1 MSTAM
6 HGEARPR
13 DGRTASDRGAPRVR
27 LGVWAIAA
35 LLLASASAAQ
45 ADEPSATAVP
55 MPATAPTG
63 AFEPATAEATPPAPM
78 GALEPAMAEA
88 TPPAALAAE
97 PAAMAEEPA
106 AVDAP
111 AATDAAQGAM
121 APQEAAPPLGA
132 VGYDEQGRAG
142 RIHVVTR
149 GNTLWQISD
158 AYLGTP
164 WVWPSIWK
172 DNDEIANPHR
182 IFPGDRIWITPWEM
196 RRLSAEEAARML
208 AAQPAAPAPAPEPEL
223 ASDVPPAAPAASPEQ
238 VFHRES
244 VESIGLIS
252 QADLD
257 AAASIVK
264 AQAARVLLA
273 TGDRVY
279 IGLGRDEV
287 AKGDRFTIFRT
298 REKVFDPDTGR
309 MLGWHIDMLGWLE
322 VTEPSDESSLAEV
335 RLARSEIEVGD
346 RLVQRDPPPADIP
359 VGPSPAGVEGRIS
372 FFPNG
377 RTLMGSQD
385 FVYLNRGSDDGLAVG
400 SPLEV
405 FREGTKVPE
414 TARDEKVRVPDRVV
428 AQLLV
433 VRAQANSAVALVRH
447 TEEEL
452 ALGDRFRG
460 ASGR

>member
-1 MSTAM
+1 
-6 HGEARPR
+6 
-13 DGRTASDRGAPRVR
+13 
-27 LGVWAIAA
+27 
-35 LLLASASAAQ
+35 
-45 ADEPSATAVP
+45 
-55 MPATAPTG
+55 
-63 AFEPATAEATPPAPM
+63 
-78 GALEPAMAEA
+78 
-88 TPPAALAAE
+88 
-97 PAAMAEEPA
+97 
-106 AVDAP
+106 
-111 AATDAAQGAM
+111 
-121 APQEAAPPLGA
+121 
-132 VGYDEQGRAG
+132 
-142 RIHVVTR
+142 
-149 GNTLWQISD
+149 
-158 AYLGTP
+158 
-164 WVWPSIWK
+164 
-172 DNDEIANPHR
+172 
-182 IFPGDRIWITPWEM
+182 
-196 RRLSAEEAARML
+196 ML
-208 AAQPAAPAPAPEPEL
+208 AAQPAAPAPAPEV
-223 ASDVPPAAPAASPEQ
+223 ASDAPPAAPAASPEQ

-460 ASGR
+460 ASR

>member
-13 DGRTASDRGAPRVR
+13 EGRTASDRGLPGPR
-27 LGVWAIAA
+27 LGAWAIAA
-35 LLLASASAAQ
+35 LLLASASAAR
-45 ADEPSATAVP
+45 AEDPAAPSTPAPAGATTAAP
-55 MPATAPTG
+55 MPATVPTE
-63 AFEPATAEATPPAPM
+63 ALEPATADAA
-78 GALEPAMAEA
+78 
-88 TPPAALAAE
+88 PPAAPAAEPAEMAAE
-97 PAAMAEEPA
+97 PAAAGAPAGAE
-106 AVDAP
+106 DAP
-111 AATDAAQGAM
+111 GAM
-121 APQEAAPPLGA
+121 TPEDAVPPLGA

-142 RIHVVTR
+142 RIHVVVR
-149 GNTLWQISD
+149 GDTLWDISE

-164 WVWPSIWK
+164 WVWPPIWK
-172 DNDEIANPHR
+172 DNDDIANPHR

-208 AAQPAAPAPAPEPEL
+208 AARPAAPAPEPEV
-223 ASDVPPAAPAASPEQ
+223 AGDTPPAAPAGGPQQ
-238 VFHRES
+238 VFHRET

-264 AQAARVLLA
+264 AQASRVLLA

-279 IGLGRDEV
+279 IGMGRDEV

-298 REKVFDPDTGR
+298 REKVFDPETGR

-335 RLARSEIEVGD
+335 RLSRSEIEVGD
-346 RLVQRDPPPADIP
+346 RLMPRDPPPADIP
-359 VGPSPAGVEGRIS
+359 VGPSPEGVEGRIS

-385 FVYLNRGSDDGLAVG
+385 FVYLNRGSDDGLVVG

-433 VRAQANSAVALVRH
+433 VRAQPNSCVALVRH
-447 TEEEL
+447 SEEEL

-460 ASGR
+460 ASR